1 MNRFTNDRGSAV
13 VEAVVAVP
21 LFLMFFLSL
30 YMMCMA
36 KQAEACIYEAAVETA
51 EYTAET
57 AYISESA
64 ALAVPFMKFSSY
76 ADDEELL
83 SRYISGGKSGVN
95 FLGTYIEDGYLY
107 LRVSYT
113 VVVSTP
119 LMPKLSYFRTYVIKQ
134 RIYDGKGKS
143 GEDKDEENEE
153 SYVYITDNKE
163 VYHESRNCSYLVL
176 SIHGAS
182 VAEAKASGYK
192 PCEFCGGTG
201 AEQVFI
207 TDEGDKYHSGMNC
220 SGLKRTVYRI
230 KKKDAGGIPPCS
242 RCTGG

>member
-1 MNRFTNDRGSAV
+1 MNDRGSAV

-21 LFLMFFLSL
+21 LFLMFFLCL

-57 AYISESA
+57 AYISETVA
-64 ALAVPFMKFSSY
+64 MAVPFMKFSSY
-76 ADDEELL
+76 VDDENLL
-83 SRYISGGKSGVN
+83 NRYISGGKSGVN
-95 FLGTYIEDGYLY
+95 FLGTYTDDGYLY

-113 VVVSTP
+113 VVINTP
-119 LMPKLSYFRTYVIKQ
+119 LMPSLSRFRTYVIKQ
-134 RIYDGKGKS
+134 RLYDGKGKDS
-143 GEDKDEENEE
+143 EGKEKEEDE

-163 VYHESRNCSYLVL
+163 VYHESRNCSHLVL

-182 VAEAKASGYK
+182 VAQAEASGYK
-192 PCEFCGGTG
+192 PCEFCGGTC
-201 AEQVFI
+201 ADQVFI
-207 TDEGDKYHSGMNC
+207 TDEGDKFHSGMNC

-230 KKKDAGGIPPCS
+230 RKKDAGGIPPCS
-242 RCTGG
+242 RCAGG